1 MLDRHSPFDT
11 TVRFQSEKLADFA
24 HARLCDALVR
34 CDIEPGAVISESAMA
49 QRLGLG
55 KAPVRAALARMAAEG
70 WVQPAPRRGY
80 LVSPITLGSIQD
92 IFEMRRALE
101 PLLAGAA
108 PAASELVEINRQKS
122 MADALRQSA
131 SDTAQSST
139 MQVARKIRS
148 LLLAATNN
156 RLLQA
161 SLPHLW
167 DLSDRLDNYLAR
179 SGRTAPNASYW
190 ADLGTLVLS
199 DERAMAASAIED
211 AVWALQGAMEREF
224 AALGRDVPLVAPG
237 NSDAFARPA
246 VKPSSRTDMQDGS
259 AQPHPSQP
267 VSPNKN

>member
-11 TVRFQSEKLADFA
+11 TVRFESEKLADFA

-49 QRLGLG
+49 TRLGLG

-80 LVSPITLGSIQD
+80 IVAPITLGGIQD

-108 PAASELVEINRQKS
+108 PSASEMAEIGRQEA
-122 MADALRQSA
+122 MADALRHTM
-131 SDTAQSST
+131 SDAAQTSM
-139 MQVARKIRS
+139 MQVAREIRA

-179 SGRTAPNASYW
+179 AGRTIPNASYW
-190 ADLGTLVLS
+190 ADLGAMVLRDS
-199 DERAMAASAIED
+199 GNGAGSAIDD
-211 AVWALQGAMEREF
+211 AVTALQTALESEF
-224 AALGRDVPLVAPG
+224 LTLGRDVPLVAPAHG
-237 NSDAFARPA
+237 GDKPPA
-246 VKPSSRTDMQDGS
+246 KRLPGAQATGAQVQSS
-259 AQPHPSQP
+259 PVQP
-267 VSPNKN
+267 VVTNKN